1 MSVVS
6 LFVLSD
12 EFAAI
17 FNVVLEMFILFSN
30 CCG

>member
-6 LFVLSD
+6 HFVLSD

-17 FNVVLEMFILFSN
+17 FNVVLKMFILFLN

>member
-1 MSVVS
+1 MLVQSH
-6 LFVLSD
+6 FVLSD

-17 FNVVLEMFILFSN
+17 SNVVLKMFISFSN

>member
-1 MSVVS
+1 MSVVNH
-6 LFVLSD
+6 FVLSD

-17 FNVVLEMFILFSN
+17 FNVVLKMLILFSN

>member
-6 LFVLSD
+6 HFVLSD

-17 FNVVLEMFILFSN
+17 FNVVLKMFILFSN
-30 CCG
+30 CCS